1 MLCGNHTAWKRGM
14 MNMSHLEAHAPYE
27 DTLFHIELIT
37 KKRRKLLE
45 AQVEAERQVLHRIGR
60 DYTAGKLTIVE
71 LYSLYRRYRDLI
83 SYDERPG
90 FSALWDEAVPEHH
103 ARVGNLSRQALRNVP
118 NNGESWVGEWPIGQN
133 PYPPNGTS
141 VVYVLVDHE
150 NVPCYVG
157 STFRF
162 KTRLK
167 AHRPQKQFVRWM
179 AYPCQDREDAYL
191 LEEKLLAEH
200 KPYLNKKVGR

>member
-1 MLCGNHTAWKRGM
+1 MTDESAPD
-14 MNMSHLEAHAPYE
+14 PYE

-37 KKRRKLLE
+37 KKRKKLLK

-60 DYTAGKLTIVE
+60 DYAAGKLTIVE
-71 LYSLYRRYRDLI
+71 LHGLYRRYRDLV

-90 FSALWDEAVPEHH
+90 FSTLWDEAVPEHH
-103 ARVGNLSRQALRNVP
+103 ARVGNLARQALLHTP
-118 NNGESWVGEWPIGQN
+118 NHGRSWVGEWPIGHN
-133 PYPPNGTS
+133 PYPPDGQS
-141 VVYVLVDHE
+141 VVYVLFDHE

-157 STFRF
+157 STFKF
-162 KTRLK
+162 KQRLK
-167 AHRPQKQFVRWM
+167 SHRPQKQFVRWM
-179 AYPCQDREDAYL
+179 AYPCDDREDAYL